1 MSAALNVSA
10 PKTRAEAVAL
20 VRRAARWHAG
30 TVDSRGYLL
39 TEGTRFTKASCASLE
54 AMLIANGWS
63 FERCEGWSLDGRE
76 RFISTA
82 CCWMHADPF
91 ATRSTFVRAVRC
103 TIEGLAGVRPF
114 DGINALSDAAR
125 AA

>member
-20 VRRAARWHAG
+20 VRRAARWRAG
-30 TVDSRGYLL
+30 VRNFHGWVSDD
-39 TEGTRFTKASCASLE
+39 TRFSATSCASLE
-54 AMLIANGWS
+54 AMLIANGWT
-63 FERCEGWSLDGRE
+63 FERGEGWSPDARE

-82 CCWMHADPF
+82 CCWMHADVF

-114 DGINALSDAAR
+114 DGISIISDAAR